1 MNLPLH
7 RKILIYLLNVKD
19 SNVILQQALPDISSS
34 QQEVESHTSMAQSF
48 KCDQDRA
55 QENRS
60 PLNIEQHCLSG
71 GVSWMI
77 LVSFLYDTWRSK
89 KVIECRGTAQKALFL
104 HLKVS
109 AQFLQPCPTP
119 LGKSA

>member
-19 SNVILQQALPDISSS
+19 SNVILPTGFPDISSS

-48 KCDQDRA
+48 KRDQGRA

-60 PLNIEQHCLSG
+60 LLNIEQHCLG
-71 GVSWMI
+71 GVLSWMVLLSLRHDI
-77 LVSFLYDTWRSK
+77 WRSK
-89 KVIECRGTAQKALFL
+89 KVIERRGTAQKARKPYF
-104 HLKVS
+104 
-109 AQFLQPCPTP
+109 FI
-119 LGKSA
+119 

>member
-1 MNLPLH
+1 MNLPPE

-19 SNVILQQALPDISSS
+19 SNVILPTGFPDISSS

-48 KCDQDRA
+48 KRDQARA
-55 QENRS
+55 QES
-60 PLNIEQHCLSG
+60 ISLLNTEQHCLG
-71 GVSWMI
+71 GVVSWMV
-77 LVSFLYDTWRSK
+77 LVSLRHDIWRSK

-109 AQFLQPCPTP
+109 AQFPKPCPTP
-119 LGKSA
+119 LGKGA